1 MFSVTTLD
9 LVRLDSDHV
18 ARNYTVH
25 ARAAE
30 RCASAAF
37 GARIVIVS
45 LLTAAT
51 ASAIAALLMP
61 GRGYTVA
68 AAATSTLALVAFA
81 VYAVLGLE
89 ARVAAHR
96 QIAHRV
102 WLVAERYRSLVAE
115 INGGLVDGPTVLRRR
130 DALIH
135 DLHAIYEHGF
145 AADQPGRE
153 LSRLPPWPPQVSA
166 LKAQVSG

>member
-9 LVRLDSDHV
+9 LVRLDSDHI

-30 RCASAAF
+30 RLANAAF
-37 GARIVIVS
+37 VARIVIVS

-51 ASAIAALLMP
+51 ASAIAAVLSASRAY
-61 GRGYTVA
+61 GIA
-68 AAATSTLALVAFA
+68 CATTATLALAGFA

-89 ARVAAHR
+89 SRVGAHR

-102 WLVAERYRSLVAE
+102 WFVAERYRALVAE
-115 INGGLVDGPTVLRRR
+115 INDGLTDTPLVLRRR
-130 DALIH
+130 DELIRE
-135 DLHAIYEHGF
+135 LHAIYEQGF
-145 AADQPGRE
+145 GADQPGRV
-153 LSRLPPWPPQVSA
+153 LARLPAWPTDRA
-166 LKAQVSG
+166 A